1 MPPNEST
8 GNTKTRRTVPEPP
21 AEHRA
26 LIGPREIAQ
35 MTDRKRQ
42 IALLREMI
50 AVREGREDGR

>member
-1 MPPNEST
+1 MPDELYTS
-8 GNTKTRRTVPEPP
+8 NTKKSQTISEPP
-21 AEHRA
+21 AEHRG